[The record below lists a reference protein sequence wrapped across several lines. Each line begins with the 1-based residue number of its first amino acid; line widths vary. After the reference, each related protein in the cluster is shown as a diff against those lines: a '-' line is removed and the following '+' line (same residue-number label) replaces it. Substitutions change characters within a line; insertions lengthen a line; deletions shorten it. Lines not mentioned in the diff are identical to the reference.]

1 LLAKRGTGMLF
12 LVVKIVHTG
21 KLRYNFKYAP
31 TRIGAILMNFNTVD
45 TIQLLDKINENILVT
60 DDQFNI
66 VFINQSAKQLLA
78 KISPFVGLN
87 EPESFIGVNME
98 LFLGPRQQKVMAD
111 GKFPHSAKITLF
123 NNFSAQIVVD
133 QLSNF
138 DGTNNSYIVTWKD
151 VTEFEEALEES
162 RKQIQ
167 VLDMPVIPLSVDAAV
182 LVPIMGKLTED
193 RLALM
198 EDKVLTY
205 CAEHN
210 NEYVIFDFTGVV
222 DELDRVTAYR
232 LQQVINALKLMG
244 VKSIY
249 VGIHP
254 KMARSI
260 VLDGLK
266 VDVKTYNSFV
276 QGIRHVWK
284 ETGYELVK
292 L

>member
-1 LLAKRGTGMLF
+1 M
-12 LVVKIVHTG
+12 I
-21 KLRYNFKYAP
+21 
-31 TRIGAILMNFNTVD
+31 NFNTIV
-45 TIQLLDKINENILVT
+45 TSQLLDKINENILIA

-78 KISPFVGLN
+78 KIGPYVGLN
-87 EPESFIGVNME
+87 EPENFIGVNMKQ
-98 LFLGPRQQKVMAD
+98 FYGPRQQKIMTD

-123 NNFSAQIVVD
+123 NKFSAEIVVD
-133 QLSNF
+133 QLSDS
-138 DGTNNSYIVTWKD
+138 DGSNNSYILTWKD
-151 VTEFEEALEES
+151 VTEFEETLEES

-167 VLDMPVIPLSVDAAV
+167 VLDMPVIPLSVEAAV
-182 LVPIMGKLTED
+182 LVPIMGRLTED
-193 RLALM
+193 RLTLM

-205 CAEHN
+205 CGEHN

-222 DELDRVTAYR
+222 DELDRMIAYR

-266 VDVKTYNSFV
+266 VDVPTYNSFV